1 MSNIIK
7 HLSRFASIV
16 LAVLICSLGASG
28 QVLRGN
34 VVNGTTRKPAAGD
47 DVILLKLDKGMNE
60 EKRTKTNARGEFSFE
75 LPDNQFMRVVR
86 VVHNKVPFNQQLVP
100 GSATVTVTVYESEP
114 TVQGI
119 HQTIHSMIFQAQGN
133 TLQGFSVINI
143 QNDSQPPRAQ
153 PAFSFYLPEGATVVE
168 GNQAMGEGR
177 MPLRVTPI
185 PLGDNK
191 YSVQYPILPGQTHFE
206 IVYTVPYSGT
216 LRIQPKLIGA
226 VDKFLVITPKSMQFA
241 SESPSQF
248 QPSDP
253 NVFPDLRGMD
263 IHQAASTAD
272 EKQLAFSIAGEG
284 MIPQDTQQAA
294 GGRPAQGRPGEEDRP
309 GGGMGIPNERPNP
322 LSQGQWAFLGVLSL
336 FMAGGAAFVFMSG
349 RHPTVVAA
357 GPSPNSRSAPLLD
370 ALKEE
375 MFQLESD
382 RIQGKLSQQEYQGA
396 KAVLDKTLQRAM
408 EKKQ

>member
-7 HLSRFASIV
+7 HLSRFASVV

-34 VVNGTTRKPAAGD
+34 VVNGTTKKPAAGD
-47 DVILLKLDKGMNE
+47 DVILLKIDKGMNV
-60 EKRTKTNARGEFSFE
+60 EKTTKSNARGEFNFD
-75 LPDNQFMRVVR
+75 LPDSQFMRVVR
-86 VVHNKVPFNQQLVP
+86 VVHNKVPFNQPVVP

-133 TLQGFSVINI
+133 TLQGFSVINV
-143 QNDSQPPRAQ
+143 QNDSQPPRTQ
-153 PAFSFYLPEGATVVE
+153 PAFSFYLPEGATVAD
-168 GNQAMGEGR
+168 GSQAMRQGG
-177 MPLRVTPI
+177 MPLRVTPV

-191 YSVQYPILPGQTHFE
+191 YSIQYPILPGETHFE
-206 IVYTVPYSGT
+206 IVYTAPYSGT
-216 LRIQPKLIGA
+216 LRIQPKLTGV
-226 VDKFLVITPKSMQFA
+226 VDKFFVITPKSMQFA

-248 QPSDP
+248 QASDP
-253 NVFPDLRGMD
+253 NVFPDLPGMD

-284 MIPQDTQQAA
+284 MIPQESGQQSA
-294 GGRPAQGRPGEEDRP
+294 GGQPAQGRPGEDERP
-309 GGGMGIPNERPNP
+309 GMGLGVPNERPNP

-357 GPSPNSRSAPLLD
+357 GPSPNSQSAPLLD

-382 RIQGKLSQQEYQGA
+382 RIEGKLGQQEYQGA

-408 EKKQ
+408 KK